1 MKKALIGLALAT
13 AGFSAHANVLCNII
27 TKDPRYNV
35 TSYVRSQTACVT
47 TTHAVGAGAAA
58 LHVVGAIAAIYV
70 VAKIVRAAR
79 EAYYAPV
86 SYSEE
91 EYAKMRCLCDN
102 PGPEFYRKLASSSD
116 IDDRSDQ
123 VEYVRIQ
130 KAELA
135 RSIAEYNSTPKIDV
149 KPTPVAVRDDEFAC
163 CKMTTRLTT
172 PEESGKLLTY

>member
-13 AGFSAHANVLCNII
+13 AGFSAHANVPCVVN
-27 TKDPRYNV
+27 P
-35 TSYVRSQTACVT
+35 TSSVYHVDTYIRMQSSCVT
-47 TTHAVGAGAAA
+47 TSPAAGAGAVA
-58 LHVVGAIAAIYV
+58 LRAIKVIAVIYV
-70 VAKIVRAAR
+70 VAKIIRAAR

-116 IDDRSDQ
+116 IDDRSGQ

-130 KAELA
+130 KEELN
-135 RSIAEYNSTPKIDV
+135 RSIAEYNATPKVDV